1 MTAIIDI
8 HHLSFEFA
16 DHQPV
21 LDQVSVQFQPRQVAL
36 LMGPSGCGK
45 STLLRLI
52 AGLLPKYGG
61 KVTSG
66 QVAFP
71 AGAPTIGMLFQD
83 PLTQFALDTPRHE
96 LEFVLENE
104 QVAPSQISHR
114 VAAALAFCN
123 IAALADRPLTTLSG
137 GQQQRVALAV
147 VIARHAQV
155 LLLDEP
161 FASIDEGNRNF
172 IIQQLTTLVKTGVTI
187 LIADHDCH
195 GYQAL
200 TPTVYHFTER
210 QVNQLSPKDSAALLT
225 AADTQAQQALVTP
238 LPTGPTALELNQV
251 AISRGPQQLL
261 TIPQLR
267 LIEGKITLLTGPNG
281 SGKSTFLKALARLL
295 PYQGQITYL
304 GTDIQTIR
312 RRQYRHE
319 LGLVF
324 QHANDQFL
332 NVTVGEELTLSQRNG
347 NHPYFKDHLATA
359 LKLLGLAGL
368 KSRVV
373 YSLSGGQ
380 RKKLQLLVMLMMGQ
394 SVLLLD
400 EPFAGLDQQSFAAV
414 CQLIRQAQVA
424 RPQTMVVISHQLAA
438 IDQLVDFHLALTNHQ
453 LSYQRGGRYESES

>member
-21 LDQVSVQFQPRQVAL
+21 LDQVSVQFQPGQVAL

-225 AADTQAQQALVTP
+225 AADT
-238 LPTGPTALELNQV
+238 
-251 AISRGPQQLL
+251 
-261 TIPQLR
+261 
-267 LIEGKITLLTGPNG
+267 
-281 SGKSTFLKALARLL
+281 
-295 PYQGQITYL
+295 
-304 GTDIQTIR
+304 
-312 RRQYRHE
+312 
-319 LGLVF
+319 
-324 QHANDQFL
+324 
-332 NVTVGEELTLSQRNG
+332 
-347 NHPYFKDHLATA
+347 
-359 LKLLGLAGL
+359 
-368 KSRVV
+368 
-373 YSLSGGQ
+373 
-380 RKKLQLLVMLMMGQ
+380 
-394 SVLLLD
+394 
-400 EPFAGLDQQSFAAV
+400 
-414 CQLIRQAQVA
+414 
-424 RPQTMVVISHQLAA
+424 
-438 IDQLVDFHLALTNHQ
+438 
-453 LSYQRGGRYESES
+453 